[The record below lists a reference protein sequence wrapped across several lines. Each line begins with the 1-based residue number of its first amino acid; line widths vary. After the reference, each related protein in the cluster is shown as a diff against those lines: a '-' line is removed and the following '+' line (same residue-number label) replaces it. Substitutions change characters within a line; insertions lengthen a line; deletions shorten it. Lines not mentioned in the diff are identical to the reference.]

1 MAVSSDKSAIRAQL
15 RQKLEAI
22 SPADRRARSQAACEF
37 IASSPEFAAAR
48 VVMLYLATPTE
59 VDTSPLTLKCWQMGK
74 SVLVPKVS
82 WDQRRIMPVEITTLQ
97 TGLTTTDRG
106 LVEPIAGKPIP
117 VSFIDLVIV
126 PGLGFTPTGYR
137 IGRGMGFYDRFL
149 AQPEFFGLSCG
160 LAFDEQL
167 IPSLPILDHDMPLS
181 MLVTDRGIRRFASSC
196 IQHH

>member
-1 MAVSSDKSAIRAQL
+1 MAVSNDKSMIRAQL
-15 RQKLEAI
+15 RQKLAAI
-22 SPADRRARSQAACEF
+22 TEPQRRIKSQAACDL
-37 IASSPEFAAAR
+37 IAASPEFAASR
-48 VVMLYLATPTE
+48 VVMLYLATAQE
-59 VDTSPLTLKCWQMGK
+59 VDTSPLILKCWQAGK
-74 SVLVPKVS
+74 TVAVPKVS
-82 WDQRRIMPVEITTLQ
+82 WDQRRMLPVEITTLQ

-126 PGLGFTPTGYR
+126 PGLGFTSDGHR

-149 AQPEFFGLSCG
+149 AQQDFFGLSCG

-167 IPSLPILDHDMPLS
+167 VSALPILDHDMPLS

-196 IQHH
+196 IQQS